1 MTLTQL
7 EYIIAL
13 DTHRHFVTA
22 AEACFVTQPTL
33 SMQIQKLEEELGTL
47 LFDRS
52 KQPILPTIEGVKIV
66 AQARIVLQEAKRLK
80 EIVYEE
86 KGMIKGDLNVG
97 IIPTLSPYLVPL
109 FLEKFLEKYPDIQ
122 LKISEI
128 TTAEILQRLRNET
141 LDIGI
146 LATPLHEAGILE
158 QPLFYEP
165 FVAYLPQNHLLKKKK
180 LIEQADLEHEKMLLM
195 EEGHCLRGQVLS
207 FCKYKTAQG
216 SSNLQYEAGSI
227 ETLKKLVDRNMGM
240 TILPELAIMDMD
252 EDSLDNV
259 HYFENPEPKREIAM
273 VFTRSQLKAKLMQA
287 LADCIKSSLPEKI
300 IQFQ

>member
-33 SMQIQKLEEELGTL
+33 SMQVQKLEEELGTI

-52 KQPILPTIEGVKIV
+52 KQPILPTLEGKDIL
-66 AQARIVLQEAKRLK
+66 AQARVVLQEAKRLK
-80 EIVYEE
+80 EIVLDG
-86 KGMIKGDLNVG
+86 KKIIKGELKVG

-109 FLEKFLEKYPDIQ
+109 FLENFLTNYPEIK

-128 TTAEILQRLRNET
+128 TTAEIIQRLKNET
-141 LDIGI
+141 LDVGI
-146 LATPLHEAGILE
+146 LATPLQEAHILE
-158 QPLFYEP
+158 EALFDEP
-165 FVAYLPQNHLLKKKK
+165 FVAYLPENHPLRKEKM
-180 LIEQADLEHEKMLLM
+180 IAQTDLVHEKLLLM

-207 FCKYKTAQG
+207 FCKYKTDQ
-216 SSNLQYEAGSI
+216 SETNLQYEAGSI

-252 EDSLDNV
+252 EDSMENV
-259 HYFENPEPKREIAM
+259 HYFAAPEPKRTIGM
-273 VFTRSQLKAKLMQA
+273 VFMRAQLKAKLMQA
-287 LADCIKSSLPEKI
+287 LAKEIKAALPEKI
-300 IQFQ
+300 IKH